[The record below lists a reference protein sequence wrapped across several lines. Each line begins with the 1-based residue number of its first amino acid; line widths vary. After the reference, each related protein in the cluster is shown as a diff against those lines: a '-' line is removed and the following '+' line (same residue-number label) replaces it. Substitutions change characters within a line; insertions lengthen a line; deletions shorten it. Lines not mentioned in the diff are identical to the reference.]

1 MAIALKKFQ
10 KCFADFVAGQ
20 CSRPFSEDLGTEFRK
35 HYRIISK
42 RDSQHH
48 AQGPV
53 DFSVPGIVLGFRTG
67 ARHPARGGASGCRAP
82 TTAEAGRLLCVV
94 LSPYLV
100 RELADILF
108 GEGAQFGA
116 DYIGRKPGTEQASI
130 HGGKPAL
137 VECFARAGLD
147 STRDNLPEPVLE
159 PFAYQCPF
167 VRFAKEFS
175 KRGLDVAVADT
186 PRTGVA
192 GDAVTT
198 PMTGACIIPRQF
210 SRVADL
216 REELFVLLL
225 AGDAHALC

>member
-20 CSRPFSEDLGTEFRK
+20 CSRPFSEDLGTEFRE
-35 HYRIISK
+35 HYRIIFK

-48 AQGPV
+48 GHRPV

-67 ARHPARGGASGCRAP
+67 ARHPVPSRASGCRAP

-130 HGGKPAL
+130 HGSKPAL

-147 STRDNLPEPVLE
+147 STSDNLPEPALE

-167 VRFAKEFS
+167 IRFAKEFS
-175 KRGLDVAVADT
+175 KRGLDVAVRHAAGAENPGGGGEHPT
-186 PRTGVA
+186 TGLGMKPREFAGGTG
-192 GDAVTT
+192 
-198 PMTGACIIPRQF
+198 
-210 SRVADL
+210 
-216 REELFVLLL
+216 
-225 AGDAHALC
+225 